1 MAKAKKAVER
11 TGRVFLNLSA
21 VAADG
26 RKIEVG
32 AVLVK
37 QEHLDNSKALQS
49 LYAALADGKDIN
61 WHVRPVMLSAEPEGD
76 ITF

>member
-1 MAKAKKAVER
+1 MAKAKKVER
-11 TGRVFLNLSA
+11 TGRAFLNLSA
-21 VAADG
+21 VTADG

-32 AVLVK
+32 AVLLK

-49 LYAALADGKDIN
+49 LHRALEQGKEIN
-61 WHVRPVMLSAEPEGD
+61 WHVRPVMLSDEPEGD